1 MMMGFGLLGF
11 FLTLV
16 LLIGLIA
23 GAVFLVR
30 GLSPGLN
37 QSSTAEMPTGGS
49 AKQILD
55 ERFARG
61 EISQPEYEDMKENLT
76 T

>member
-11 FLTLV
+11 FLILV

-23 GAVFLVR
+23 GAVFLLR

-37 QSSTAEMPTGGS
+37 QSSSGEISTGES

-55 ERFARG
+55 ERYARG
-61 EISQPEYEDMKENLT
+61 EISKPEYEDIKENLAA
-76 T
+76 